1 MTLSAPTRLYPLH
14 GARPAKTTRRLPARP
29 TAPRKMAIPSPTT
42 PVAPTQQIVS
52 VEFGSLDGRTWQA
65 IGGGDN
71 LAAAIAFA
79 HNSCPTDTTWR
90 PLSWNDLYGD

>member
-1 MTLSAPTRLYPLH
+1 MTLSAPTLLNPLH
-14 GARPAKTTRRLPARP
+14 GPRPAKTTRLPARP
-29 TAPRKMAIPSPTT
+29 TAPRGTAIPSPTT
-42 PVAPTQQIVS
+42 PARTQHIVS
-52 VEFGSLDGRTWQA
+52 VEFGSLDGRTWPA

-79 HNSCPTDTTWR
+79 HNSCPTDTWR